1 MATNK
6 PRITITL
13 TKRQHEVITAIS
25 DASGQSMS
33 SILGEIVEV
42 TMPTFERMA
51 ATLQKIKSVRQ
62 LEQSRLADAM
72 ENAQAALEP
81 IAMAAV
87 GQFDLFLANV
97 ESAAGMAAT
106 PARAGGAGLPES
118 TSAPATNRGATPSG
132 EKAGKPR
139 RTSNSSGSRSKTFS
153 KKVA

>member
-1 MATNK
+1 MATTK

-13 TKRQHEVITAIS
+13 TQRQHQVISAIS

-51 ATLQKIKSVRQ
+51 ATLQKIKSARQ

-72 ENAQAALEP
+72 QSAQAALEP

-97 ESAAGMAAT
+97 EGAAGVDAT
-106 PARAGGAGLPES
+106 HARAGGAATPES
-118 TSAPATNRGATPSG
+118 TAAPATNRGATPSG

-139 RTSNSSGSRSKTFS
+139 RTRDSSVSHAKTFS
-153 KKVA
+153 KKGA